1 MDKRGEKCII
11 VYSNTLSKK
20 VVAMNERKS
29 ISIADQIF
37 EQLERDILSGKY
49 PRGELLT
56 ELRLSEELGVSRTPI
71 REAIRRLEQENILE
85 EAGRGVTVVGISRE
99 DMLDMYEIRIRIEGL
114 AAEWAAARITDEELA
129 AMRETL
135 ELQRYYTE
143 KSGGGHSDQIKN
155 LDSQFHELVYRACGS
170 RALMDTLLG
179 LHKKMTKFRMASVSK
194 HSRALQ
200 SVEEHEAIL
209 AALSA
214 HDGAA
219 ANAAMTQHVQNAR
232 DRMRAMGDEDARV

>member
-1 MDKRGEKCII
+1 MR
-11 VYSNTLSKK
+11 
-20 VVAMNERKS
+20 ERKS

-37 EQLERDILSGKY
+37 DQLERDILSGKY
-49 PRGELLT
+49 ARGELLT

-85 EAGRGVTVVGISRE
+85 EAGRGVTVVGISQE

-114 AAEWAAARITDEELA
+114 AAEWAAERIGDEALAR
-129 AMRETL
+129 MRDTV

-143 KSGGGHSDQIKN
+143 KPDGNHSDQIKN
-155 LDSQFHELVYRACGS
+155 LDSQFHEQVYRACGS
-170 RALMDTLLG
+170 RALTDTLLN

-200 SVEEHEAIL
+200 SVQEHEAVL

-214 HDGAA
+214 HDGKA
-219 ANAAMTQHVQNAR
+219 ANEAMTCHVMNAR
-232 DRMRAMGDEDARV
+232 DRMRQMGDEDAQAK

>member
-1 MDKRGEKCII
+1 MK
-11 VYSNTLSKK
+11 
-20 VVAMNERKS
+20 ERKS

-71 REAIRRLEQENILE
+71 REAIRRLAQENILE
-85 EAGRGVTVVGISRE
+85 EAGRGVTVVGISKQ

-114 AAEWAAARITDEELA
+114 AAEWAAARIGDEELNQI
-129 AMRETL
+129 RETL

-143 KSGGGHSDQIKN
+143 KGGSHSDQIKN

-170 RALMDTLLG
+170 RALTDTLIG

-194 HSRALQ
+194 QSRALQ

-214 HDGAA
+214 HDAEAA
-219 ANAAMTQHVQNAR
+219 GEAMTAHVVNAR
-232 DRMRAMGDEDARV
+232 DRMRDMGDEDALK

>member
-1 MDKRGEKCII
+1 MK
-11 VYSNTLSKK
+11 
-20 VVAMNERKS
+20 ERKS

-71 REAIRRLEQENILE
+71 REAIRRLEQEDILE
-85 EAGRGVTVVGISRE
+85 EAGRGVTVVGISRQ

-114 AAEWAAARITDEELA
+114 AAEWAAERISDEELGQI
-129 AMRETL
+129 RDTL
-135 ELQRYYTE
+135 ELQRYYIE
-143 KSGGGHSDQIKN
+143 KGGSHSDQIKN

-170 RALMDTLLG
+170 RALTDTLLG

-214 HDGAA
+214 HDAA
-219 ANAAMTQHVQNAR
+219 ATGAAMTAHVVNAR
-232 DRMRAMGDEDARV
+232 DRMRDMGDEDALN

>member
-1 MDKRGEKCII
+1 MK
-11 VYSNTLSKK
+11 
-20 VVAMNERKS
+20 ERKS

-71 REAIRRLEQENILE
+71 REAIRRLEQEDILE
-85 EAGRGVTVVGISRE
+85 EAGRGVTVVGISRQ

-114 AAEWAAARITDEELA
+114 AAEWAAARIGDEELNQI
-129 AMRETL
+129 RETL

-143 KSGGGHSDQIKN
+143 KGGSHSDQIKN

-170 RALMDTLLG
+170 RALTDTLIG

-194 HSRALQ
+194 QSRALQ

-214 HDGAA
+214 HDAEAA
-219 ANAAMTQHVQNAR
+219 GEAMTAHVVNAR
-232 DRMRAMGDEDARV
+232 DRMRDMGDEDALK

>member
-1 MDKRGEKCII
+1 MK
-11 VYSNTLSKK
+11 
-20 VVAMNERKS
+20 ERKS

-71 REAIRRLEQENILE
+71 REAIRRLEQEDILE
-85 EAGRGVTVVGISRE
+85 EAGRGVTVVGISRQ

-114 AAEWAAARITDEELA
+114 AAEWAAERISDEELGQI
-129 AMRETL
+129 RDTR
-135 ELQRYYTE
+135 ELQRYDIE
-143 KSGGGHSDQIKN
+143 KGGSHSDQIKN

-170 RALMDTLLG
+170 RALTDTLLG

-214 HDGAA
+214 HDAA
-219 ANAAMTQHVQNAR
+219 ATGAAMTAHVVNAR
-232 DRMRAMGDEDARV
+232 DRMRDMGDEDALN

>member
-1 MDKRGEKCII
+1 MR
-11 VYSNTLSKK
+11 
-20 VVAMNERKS
+20 ERKS

-49 PRGELLT
+49 ARGELLT

-85 EAGRGVTVVGISRE
+85 EAGRGVTVVGISQE

-114 AAEWAAARITDEELA
+114 AAEWAAKRISAEELA
-129 AMRETL
+129 GIRDTV

-143 KSGGGHSDQIKN
+143 KKDGNHSDQIKN
-155 LDSQFHELVYRACGS
+155 LDSRFHEQVYRACGS
-170 RALMDTLLG
+170 RALMDTLLN

-200 SVEEHEAIL
+200 SVEEHEAVL
-209 AALSA
+209 AALSE
-214 HDGAA
+214 HDGMA
-219 ANAAMTQHVQNAR
+219 ANEAMTRHVINAR
-232 DRMRAMGDEDARV
+232 DRMRQMGDEDAAQR

>member
-1 MDKRGEKCII
+1 MK
-11 VYSNTLSKK
+11 
-20 VVAMNERKS
+20 ERKS

-37 EQLERDILSGKY
+37 EQLERDILSGNY
-49 PRGELLT
+49 ARGELLT

-85 EAGRGVTVVGISRE
+85 EAGRGVTVVGISKQ

-114 AAEWAAARITDEELA
+114 AAEWAAKRITDEELGQI
-129 AMRETL
+129 RDTL

-143 KSGGGHSDQIKN
+143 KSGSHSDQIKN

-170 RALMDTLLG
+170 RALTDTLIG

-194 HSRALQ
+194 QSRALQ

-214 HDGAA
+214 HDAA
-219 ANAAMTQHVQNAR
+219 AAGEAMTAHVVNAR
-232 DRMRAMGDEDARV
+232 DRMRDMGGEDALARTE

>member
-1 MDKRGEKCII
+1 MK
-11 VYSNTLSKK
+11 
-20 VVAMNERKS
+20 ERKS

-49 PRGELLT
+49 ARGELLT

-71 REAIRRLEQENILE
+71 REAIRRLEQEHILE
-85 EAGRGVTVVGISRE
+85 EAGRGVTVVGISRQ

-114 AAEWAAARITDEELA
+114 AAEWAAGRISDEELTQI
-129 AMRETL
+129 RETL

-143 KSGGGHSDQIKN
+143 KGGSHSDQIKN

-170 RALMDTLLG
+170 RSLTDTLLG

-194 HSRALQ
+194 QSRALQ

-214 HDGAA
+214 HDAA
-219 ANAAMTQHVQNAR
+219 AAGTAMTAHVINAR
-232 DRMRAMGDEDARV
+232 DRMRDMGDEDALK

>member
-1 MDKRGEKCII
+1 MK
-11 VYSNTLSKK
+11 
-20 VVAMNERKS
+20 ERKS

-85 EAGRGVTVVGISRE
+85 EAGRGVTVVGISKQ

-114 AAEWAAARITDEELA
+114 AAEWAAARIGDEELNQI
-129 AMRETL
+129 RETL
-135 ELQRYYTE
+135 ELQRYYAE
-143 KSGGGHSDQIKN
+143 KGGSHSDQIKN

-170 RALMDTLLG
+170 RALTDTLLG

-194 HSRALQ
+194 QSRALQ

-214 HDGAA
+214 HDAEAA
-219 ANAAMTQHVQNAR
+219 GEAMTAHVVNAR
-232 DRMRAMGDEDARV
+232 DRMRDMGDEDALK

>member
-1 MDKRGEKCII
+1 MKEHK
-11 VYSNTLSKK
+11 T
-20 VVAMNERKS
+20 

-49 PRGELLT
+49 ARGEVLS
-56 ELRLSEELGVSRTPI
+56 ELRLSSELGVSRTPV

-85 EAGRGVTVVGISRE
+85 EAGRGVTVVGISKQ

-114 AAEWAAARITDEELA
+114 AAEWAAARIGDEELNQI
-129 AMRETL
+129 RETL

-143 KSGGGHSDQIKN
+143 KGGSHSDQIKN

-170 RALMDTLLG
+170 RALTDTLIG

-194 HSRALQ
+194 QSRALQ

-214 HDGAA
+214 HDAEAA
-219 ANAAMTQHVQNAR
+219 GEAMTAHVVNAR
-232 DRMRAMGDEDARV
+232 DRMRDMGDEDALK

>member
-1 MDKRGEKCII
+1 MKEHR
-11 VYSNTLSKK
+11 N
-20 VVAMNERKS
+20 

-37 EQLERDILSGKY
+37 DQLERDILSGKY
-49 PRGELLT
+49 QRGEVLS
-56 ELRLSEELGVSRTPI
+56 ELRLSKEMNVSRTPI

-85 EAGRGVTVVGISRE
+85 EAGRGVTVVGISKQ

-114 AAEWAAARITDEELA
+114 AAEWAAARIGDEELNQI
-129 AMRETL
+129 RETL

-143 KSGGGHSDQIKN
+143 KGGSHSDQIKN

-170 RALMDTLLG
+170 RALTDTLLG

-214 HDGAA
+214 HDAA
-219 ANAAMTQHVQNAR
+219 ATGAAMTAHVVNAR
-232 DRMRAMGDEDARV
+232 DRMRDMGDEDALN

>member
-1 MDKRGEKCII
+1 MK
-11 VYSNTLSKK
+11 
-20 VVAMNERKS
+20 ERKS

-49 PRGELLT
+49 ARGELLT

-71 REAIRRLEQENILE
+71 REAIRRLEQEHILE
-85 EAGRGVTVVGISRE
+85 EAGRGVTVVGISRQ

-114 AAEWAAARITDEELA
+114 AAEWAAARISDEELSQI
-129 AMRETL
+129 RETL

-143 KSGGGHSDQIKN
+143 KGGSHSDQIKN

-170 RALMDTLLG
+170 RALTDTLIG

-194 HSRALQ
+194 QSRALQ

-214 HDGAA
+214 RDAEAA
-219 ANAAMTQHVQNAR
+219 GEAMTAHVVNAR
-232 DRMRAMGDEDARV
+232 DRMRDMGDEDALK

>member
-1 MDKRGEKCII
+1 MK
-11 VYSNTLSKK
+11 
-20 VVAMNERKS
+20 ERKS

-49 PRGELLT
+49 QRGELLT

-85 EAGRGVTVVGISRE
+85 EAGRGVTVVGISQE
-99 DMLDMYEIRIRIEGL
+99 DMLDMYEIRTRIEGL
-114 AAEWAAARITDEELA
+114 AAEWAARRITEEELGQ
-129 AMRETL
+129 MRDTL
-135 ELQRYYTE
+135 ELKRFYTE
-143 KSGGGHSDQIKN
+143 KPDGNHSDQIKN
-155 LDSQFHELVYRACGS
+155 LDSRFHEQVYRACGS
-170 RALMDTLLG
+170 RALTDTLLN

-200 SVEEHEAIL
+200 SVEEHEAVL

-214 HDGAA
+214 HDGKA
-219 ANAAMTQHVQNAR
+219 ANEAMTRHVINAR
-232 DRMRAMGDEDARV
+232 DRMRRMGDEDAMGKS

>member
-1 MDKRGEKCII
+1 MK
-11 VYSNTLSKK
+11 
-20 VVAMNERKS
+20 ERKS

-49 PRGELLT
+49 ARGELLT

-71 REAIRRLEQENILE
+71 REAIRRLEQEHILE
-85 EAGRGVTVVGISRE
+85 EAGRGVTVVGISRQ

-114 AAEWAAARITDEELA
+114 AAEWAAVRISDEELSQI
-129 AMRETL
+129 RETL

-143 KSGGGHSDQIKN
+143 KGGSHSDQIKN

-170 RALMDTLLG
+170 RALTDTLIG

-194 HSRALQ
+194 QSRALQ

-214 HDGAA
+214 HDAEAA
-219 ANAAMTQHVQNAR
+219 GEAMTAHVVNAR
-232 DRMRAMGDEDARV
+232 DRMRDMGDEDALK

>member
-1 MDKRGEKCII
+1 MREH
-11 VYSNTLSKK
+11 
-20 VVAMNERKS
+20 KS

-85 EAGRGVTVVGISRE
+85 EAGRGVTVVGISKQ

-114 AAEWAAARITDEELA
+114 AAEWAAARIGDEELNQI
-129 AMRETL
+129 RETL

-143 KSGGGHSDQIKN
+143 KGGSHSDQIKN

-170 RALMDTLLG
+170 RALTDTLLS

-194 HSRALQ
+194 QSRALQ

-214 HDGAA
+214 RDAEAA
-219 ANAAMTQHVQNAR
+219 GEAMTAHVVNAR
-232 DRMRAMGDEDARV
+232 DRMRDMGDEDALK

>member
-1 MDKRGEKCII
+1 MK
-11 VYSNTLSKK
+11 
-20 VVAMNERKS
+20 ERKS

-49 PRGELLT
+49 ARGELLT

-71 REAIRRLEQENILE
+71 REAIRRLEQEHILE
-85 EAGRGVTVVGISRE
+85 EAGRGVTVVGISRQ

-114 AAEWAAARITDEELA
+114 AAEWAAARISDEELSQI
-129 AMRETL
+129 RETL

-143 KSGGGHSDQIKN
+143 KGGSHSDQIKN

-170 RALMDTLLG
+170 RALTDTLIG

-194 HSRALQ
+194 QSRALQ

-209 AALSA
+209 AALST
-214 HDGAA
+214 HDAEAA
-219 ANAAMTQHVQNAR
+219 GEAMTAHVVNAR
-232 DRMRAMGDEDARV
+232 DRMRDMGDEDALK